1 MAGSHPRLI
10 DPNARLAPCGLP
22 TGDCPALAA
31 LAPVLPRLSAGLRA
45 ITGGQGEVAADLV
58 MPCRRAPGGQCR
70 CRIGP
75 GSGGPDPGEFSCP
88 PMHGPV
94 LQ

>member
-1 MAGSHPRLI
+1 MAGSQPRLI
-10 DPNARLAPCGLP
+10 DPNARLAPCDLP
-22 TGDCPALAA
+22 TDACPVLAA
-31 LAPVLPRLSAGLRA
+31 LGPVLPRLSAALCA

-75 GSGGPDPGEFSCP
+75 GSGRPVPGERSCP
-88 PMHGPV
+88 PIPGPV

>member
-1 MAGSHPRLI
+1 MARSYPRLI

-22 TGDCPALAA
+22 AGACPALAA
-31 LAPVLPRLSAGLRA
+31 LGPVLPRLRAALRA

-70 CRIGP
+70 CRIGS
-75 GSGGPDPGEFSCP
+75 GSGGPVPGARSCP
-88 PMHGPV
+88 PVPGPV